1 MRRIFSSANSCRT
14 SHPVAFCSAA
24 IAVTTAIGLILRL
37 LALGLASPLVS
48 NLASIVLFAPAPAVA
63 LWIAWRTQPQLANMA
78 NLAMLTAI
86 AFAAWNAIMLTGA
99 AAEQIVPA
107 LVSNAVHWALFI
119 LAAVIVGRCLQW
131 LSGFGIWTIDPTR
144 LASSERP
151 ASPLTIRRLLS
162 LTATVAVL
170 VLAYRTWLSGLL
182 QSEDGFLGRGSL
194 GMGWAAAMPTWYQW
208 FPIRAKPWISGA
220 LGGCLVGFH
229 WLIVSRLVGWR
240 RHRLTGLCAWI
251 AVAACLRWLTQSVY
265 WDPESMVFAD
275 QGILQ
280 RISDT
285 TYRVATAPAWKPP
298 GGSWLP
304 VASLWIE
311 ASVQTGCT
319 VASLWFLRRMGFR
332 LGWQSNPNA
341 NSMIAINDSE
351 MVFEPADSKQGGI
364 DQHSLLS

>member
-1 MRRIFSSANSCRT
+1 MRRIFSSAKSCRIR
-14 SHPVAFCSAA
+14 HPVAFCSAA

-48 NLASIVLFAPAPAVA
+48 SLASIVLFAPAPTVA
-63 LWIAWRTQPQLANMA
+63 LWIAWRTQPQPANMA
-78 NLAMLTAI
+78 KLAMLMAI

-107 LVSNAVHWALFI
+107 LVSNAAHWALFV

-131 LSGFGIWTIDPTR
+131 LSGIGIWTIDPTR
-144 LASSERP
+144 LVSGERP
-151 ASPLTIRRLLS
+151 ASQLTIRRLLG

-182 QSEDGFLGRGSL
+182 QSEDGFLRSGSL
-194 GMGWAAAMPTWYQW
+194 GMGWAAAIPTWYQW

-229 WLIVSRLVGWR
+229 WLMITRLLSWR
-240 RHRLTGLCAWI
+240 RHRFTGLFGWI

-285 TYRVATAPAWKPP
+285 TYRVAAAPAWKPP
-298 GGSWLP
+298 SGAWLP
-304 VASLWIE
+304 FASLWIE
-311 ASVQTGCT
+311 ASAQTGCT
-319 VASLWFLRRMGFR
+319 LAALWCLRRLGFR
-332 LGWQSNPNA
+332 VGWQSPQGA
-341 NSMIAINDSE
+341 TSTRAII
-351 MVFEPADSKQGGI
+351 EPDMDFAPDGSKQGGI
-364 DQHSLLS
+364 D